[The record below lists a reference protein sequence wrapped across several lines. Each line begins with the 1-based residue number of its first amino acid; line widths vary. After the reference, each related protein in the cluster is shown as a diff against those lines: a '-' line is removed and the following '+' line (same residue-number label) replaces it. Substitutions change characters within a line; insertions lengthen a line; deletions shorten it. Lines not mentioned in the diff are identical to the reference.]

1 MLGRW
6 NFVAGASL
14 VASQVQRVAQGY
26 GGELRAGDRMLEV
39 PARTFSVQAAYTSSR
54 WAMSW
59 TATRASDWVNYDQ
72 LLLAEQ
78 HLVPGFDANMVTGSH
93 LRDFWRTYDGATR
106 LRGNVS
112 YRFLRG
118 FTLVMTGENLL
129 NLQRGEPDNVTIIPG
144 RTLTA
149 GIRTRF

>member
-1 MLGRW
+1 M
-6 NFVAGASL
+6 
-14 VASQVQRVAQGY
+14 
-26 GGELRAGDRMLEV
+26 MEV
-39 PARTFSVQAAYTSSR
+39 PARTFSLQATYTTSR

-78 HLVPGFDANMVTGSH
+78 RLVPGFDASRVTGVH
-93 LRDFWRTYDGATR
+93 LRNYWRTYDGATR

-112 YRFLRG
+112 YRFSRG
-118 FTLVMTGENLL
+118 FSLIMNGENLL

-144 RTLTA
+144 RTLTF
-149 GIRTRF
+149 GIRTKF